1 YERSELF
8 GNIWA
13 QGIGEATEAFYWLG
27 RLSKIE
33 FGACEHQLSDNN
45 LVNRLRD
52 ENFDVA
58 INDATALC
66 GYALIMKIGVKK
78 LVSAMPISLTEKV
91 IEPFAITVN
100 PSHVPVAL
108 SRSTDLMGFW
118 ERVYNVVGFI
128 VISSFAET
136 VTMPATVQLLRK
148 YFGPGIDSTYALN
161 VAAQSTFLLTNGNE
175 FIDFPRPINSKLVY
189 VSDIGIGKPHPLNE
203 EFQKLMDSARGG
215 VMLVSMGSI
224 VVSSRMPM
232 DIKNA
237 FVSSF
242 RAFPNITFIWKY
254 EEDDDL
260 GCDSQNIIKKKW
272 IPQADL
278 LAHANMRAFLSHCGA
293 TSTSESMRAGVPI
306 VCIPVF
312 FDQMQN
318 AMKMGKHHAAVVIE
332 KDNVT
337 AASISWALRSVLS
350 DKRLYTH
357 FEFRYS
363 ANKVGRV
370 EQLTS
375 NASGMQSRN
384 ALQHFSTLFK
394 AGG

>member
-1 YERSELF
+1 PKLFHSHLSFLGNIADTLVAAGHDVVFYMPTYDSSIRSNGTKFARTIEYRCELPVPYERSELF

-13 QGIGEATEAFYWLG
+13 QGIGETTEAFYWLG

-78 LVSAMPISLTEKV
+78 LVSAMPISLTEKF

-118 ERVYNVVGFI
+118 ERVYNVIGFI

-175 FIDFPRPINSKLVY
+175 
-189 VSDIGIGKPHPLNE
+189 
-203 EFQKLMDSARGG
+203 
-215 VMLVSMGSI
+215 
-224 VVSSRMPM
+224 
-232 DIKNA
+232 
-237 FVSSF
+237 
-242 RAFPNITFIWKY
+242 
-254 EEDDDL
+254 
-260 GCDSQNIIKKKW
+260 
-272 IPQADL
+272 
-278 LAHANMRAFLSHCGA
+278 
-293 TSTSESMRAGVPI
+293 
-306 VCIPVF
+306 
-312 FDQMQN
+312 
-318 AMKMGKHHAAVVIE
+318 
-332 KDNVT
+332 
-337 AASISWALRSVLS
+337 
-350 DKRLYTH
+350 
-357 FEFRYS
+357 
-363 ANKVGRV
+363 
-370 EQLTS
+370 
-375 NASGMQSRN
+375 
-384 ALQHFSTLFK
+384 
-394 AGG
+394 